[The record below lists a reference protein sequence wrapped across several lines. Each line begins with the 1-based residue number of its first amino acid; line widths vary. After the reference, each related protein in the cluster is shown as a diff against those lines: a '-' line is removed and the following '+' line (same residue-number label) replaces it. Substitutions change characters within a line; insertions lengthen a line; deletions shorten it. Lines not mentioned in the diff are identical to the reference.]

1 MKTTAR
7 ARFVRVSAR
16 KARLVLDLIRG
27 KPVGEALAT
36 LEYTPRA
43 AARLVEKVL
52 RSAVAN
58 AEHNHQVRNLDD
70 LRVVVAVAD
79 GGPSMKR
86 VQPRAMG
93 RAFFIK
99 DQLYHAGIA
108 KIDIERSANRA
119 RISISTAR
127 PGIIIGRKGS
137 EVEKLKNELQART
150 GKEIYLNIEEVI
162 HPELDAQ
169 LVAENVALQL
179 QKRVAF
185 RRAMKKA
192 VTSALRLGADGIRI
206 ACAGRLGGGEIARK
220 EWYRDGRVPLH
231 TIRADIDY
239 GLATAH
245 TTYGTIGVKVWV
257 FKGEVL
263 RAAPAE
269 A

>member
-16 KARLVLDLIRG
+16 KAGLVLDQIRG

-43 AARLVEKVL
+43 AARIVEKVL

-99 DQLYHAGIA
+99 H
-108 KIDIERSANRA
+108 
-119 RISISTAR
+119 
-127 PGIIIGRKGS
+127 
-137 EVEKLKNELQART
+137 RT
-150 GKEIYLNIEEVI
+150 SHL
-162 HPELDAQ
+162 
-169 LVAENVALQL
+169 
-179 QKRVAF
+179 
-185 RRAMKKA
+185 
-192 VTSALRLGADGIRI
+192 
-206 ACAGRLGGGEIARK
+206 
-220 EWYRDGRVPLH
+220 
-231 TIRADIDY
+231 
-239 GLATAH
+239 
-245 TTYGTIGVKVWV
+245 TIGVSDEANGIQRVPAPRHTRASAAPRPTAPSV
-257 FKGEVL
+257 PTVL
-263 RAAPAE
+263 AASAAAPPPAPAKKERAAAKGKAQAGAKAGAKGKARE
-269 A
+269 KK